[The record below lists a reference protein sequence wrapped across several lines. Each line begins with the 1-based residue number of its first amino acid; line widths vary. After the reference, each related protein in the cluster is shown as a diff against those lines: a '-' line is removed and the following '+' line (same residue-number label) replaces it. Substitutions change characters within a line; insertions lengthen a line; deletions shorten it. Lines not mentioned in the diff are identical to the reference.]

1 MLYIIKK
8 RNNMILKLTSENFTI
23 TKVDIY
29 TYGRGQVEIVINDA
43 DTEEILNQFDE
54 ETLKRAIA
62 GTL

>member
-1 MLYIIKK
+1 
-8 RNNMILKLTSENFTI
+8 MILKLTSENFTI